1 MASSGDENIEN
12 FQKPNYKKPVIFLDY
27 KSRISIKK
35 SQDTGTTE
43 LQLGS
48 PTQQQDLL
56 STVNKTCSSGSSETG
71 SSGKE
76 ENSNNSGE
84 KPRVRLRRLS
94 FSNLAQQK
102 KSQSASKMPHNQ
114 TTEHTVVGRE
124 AEYLQIKRQ
133 AKTFLESGASSI
145 LFITGVP
152 GSGKTHTI
160 LSVLNHMKIP
170 HAYVNTAHLKSKP
183 DIYKEMCYGISCF
196 DGKPSVSGLRF
207 HFNSCE
213 SNHVILIDEIDLLSS
228 KNDKYLYNLFEL
240 PFFENSKVFM
250 IVISNTLR
258 KLSTK
263 IESRI
268 GKNRMEFIP
277 YKSHQIA
284 SIIESESSF
293 GSMNKKSIEFIS
305 KRVASSTGDIR
316 KAKEITANVGKN
328 DVKAVNYFFK
338 DLSKP
343 LIERFMTTF
352 SIYHKMLIYL
362 NTAPLMDIKTWFESH
377 KSFCI
382 VKSYSPLDFADFLF
396 VLNDLVEF
404 GIYSLK
410 SDNTKVS
417 CNFLAEE
424 IDLASKKDLDFKKFA
439 AR

>member
-1 MASSGDENIEN
+1 MTSSGDENIEN
-12 FQKPNYKKPVIFLDY
+12 FKKPNYKKPVIFLDY
-27 KSRISIKK
+27 KNRFSINK
-35 SQDTGTTE
+35 SQDIGETE
-43 LQLGS
+43 LQLKS
-48 PTQQQDLL
+48 PTQIQDLL
-56 STVNKTCSSGSSETG
+56 STANKTCDSRISD
-71 SSGKE
+71 KE
-76 ENSNNSGE
+76 ENLNNSGE
-84 KPRVRLRRLS
+84 KPRKRLRRSS
-94 FSNLAQQK
+94 FSSLLQQK
-102 KSQSASKMPHNQ
+102 KSQNASLKALHNQ
-114 TTEHTVVGRE
+114 TAEHTVVGRE
-124 AEYLQIKRQ
+124 AEYLQIKQQ

-152 GSGKTHTI
+152 GSGKTHTA

-170 HAYVNTAHLKSKP
+170 HAYVNTASLKSKLN
-183 DIYKEMCYGISCF
+183 IYKEICCGIPCF
-196 DGKPSVSGLRF
+196 DGVSSVSGLRF

-213 SNHVILIDEIDLLSS
+213 SNHIIVIDEIDLLSS

-284 SIIESESSF
+284 SIIESECGSS
-293 GSMNKKSIEFIS
+293 SVNKKSIEFIS

-328 DVKAVNYFFK
+328 DVKAVNDFLK
-338 DLSKP
+338 ELSKP

-362 NTAPLMDIKTWFESH
+362 NKAPLIDIKTWFESH

-410 SDNTKVS
+410 NDNTKVS

-424 IDLASKKDLDFKKFA
+424 IDLASKKDTDFKKFTA
-439 AR
+439 K